1 MNSIGTNKRT
11 LNKKKTMKKTIKMML
26 ALMAGAMAF
35 TACSSDDILE
45 NNEIAQNA
53 SQLKPMTFTAVQEG
67 QGGTRTAID
76 GLDIKWTAG
85 DKISI
90 FDGASE
96 NAGVQMFTLATGE
109 NSTSATFTG
118 SAKEDAA
125 TYYALYPYA
134 VGGAS
139 HTVDQAEAEA
149 AAGSAARY
157 LDWWKGYIEERR
169 EDRAQSDMTM
179 RGISAENQA
188 IILAFLKN
196 EPIGTPGVQ
205 LDGSSIKN
213 VVIPAEQT
221 VAAGQTVDPKA
232 MVMVAKGDDKDAL
245 QFKNV
250 CAYVKVTPQFDCTA
264 IGITSNGNEQLAGKV
279 TVDCSGDTPTTT
291 VTADGTN
298 TVYLVGDITADNA
311 YYIAVRPEA
320 LTSGFTIEFLT
331 AGDKKYYA
339 RSTSK
344 TLALARSNVKN
355 LGEFAT
361 DGTWNYKDIVTCGT
375 DNGHDWALLS
385 IGGIKIATSLV
396 PDNPVFAEIPDW
408 GEGWELPSV
417 ADFESIYN
425 NGFYY
430 VWGTLTLKGN
440 GILKY
445 VVNTDITRN
454 MNRLWTSTPDA
465 DPNKQLVFW
474 TEYGTSDWQNKTS
487 DSAVL
492 FKYTK

>member
-1 MNSIGTNKRT
+1 
-11 LNKKKTMKKTIKMML
+11 MKKTLNMML
-26 ALMAGAMAF
+26 AMMAGAMAF

-45 NNEIAQNA
+45 NIENNEVAGA
-53 SQLKPMTFTAVQEG
+53 PSLLKPMTFTAVQEG
-67 QGGTRTAID
+67 EGGTRAAID
-76 GLDIKWTAG
+76 GLNINWTAG

-90 FDGASE
+90 FDGATE

-109 NSTSATFTG
+109 NTTSATFTG
-118 SAKEDAA
+118 SAAEAA

-134 VGGAS
+134 VGETLIPVTRDDAL
-139 HTVDQAEAEA
+139 A
-149 AAGSAARY
+149 AFGEDESMFQRQIEDTWNRY
-157 LDWWKGYIEERR
+157 YDRNPEMAEERVKDKFSMF
-169 EDRAQSDMTM
+169 EVSEA
-179 RGISAENQA
+179 NQA
-188 IILAFLKN
+188 IILAYLKG
-196 EPIGTPGVQ
+196 ESKGTPGLT
-205 LDGSSIKN
+205 LDGSSIKG

-221 VAAGQTVDPKA
+221 VAAGQAVDPKA
-232 MVMVAKGDDKDAL
+232 MVMVAKGDDANTL
-245 QFKNV
+245 EFKNV
-250 CAYVKVTPQFDCTA
+250 CAYVKVTPLFDCYA
-264 IGITSNGNEQLAGKV
+264 ICLTSNGAENLAGKV
-279 TVDCSGDTPTTT
+279 TVNYNEGEPTTT

-298 TVYLVGDITADNA
+298 SVALLGTITAGNA

-396 PDNPVFAEIPDW
+396 PGNPVFAEIPDW

-417 ADFESIYN
+417 EDFESIYN

-474 TEYGTSDWQNKTS
+474 TEYGTSNWQNKTS